1 MTTNSMSCELFNDQL
16 MAYLERETDD
26 ATSAAVER
34 HSVTCAECGALL
46 ADLRR
51 LRIDAA
57 NLPEMQ
63 PARDLWAGIAE
74 RIEAPVVSIGERLPE
89 GVRAVNV
96 TRPMNLRRWVRGAS
110 IAAGLVLA
118 AGVGYFARGTTSPV
132 VTPITEVADLPGDTM
147 MVAVPETVM
156 VSVEG
161 REPGAESQVAATRS
175 PQPENAG
182 PGAMPVSRPTEMQNA
197 AKVVATLAADY
208 DREVARLQLLIDQR
222 RNQLDPVT
230 VAVIEKN
237 LKVIDIAIAECK
249 KAIASDPAS
258 GFLIESLNQSLRS
271 KVELMRTAALLPSRT

>member
-1 MTTNSMSCELFNDQL
+1 MTTNAMSCELFNEQL

-26 ATSAAVER
+26 ATSAAIER
-34 HSVTCAECGALL
+34 HGVTCAECGALL

-57 NLPEMQ
+57 NLPPMQ

-89 GVRAVNV
+89 GSRGAGVVRPSVA
-96 TRPMNLRRWVRGAS
+96 RRWLRGAS

-118 AGVGYFARGTTSPV
+118 AGVGYFARGADPIPTTVPD
-132 VTPITEVADLPGDTM
+132 VASLPADT
-147 MVAVPETVM
+147 AIQIVPETILVP
-156 VSVEG
+156 V
-161 REPGAESQVAATRS
+161 PGLTESKAVATRN
-175 PQPENAG
+175 PQPET
-182 PGAMPVSRPTEMQNA
+182 PPITPVVRSVDVQNA
-197 AKVVATLAADY
+197 ARAVAAVAADY
-208 DREVARLQLLIDQR
+208 DREIARLQRLIDER

-237 LKVIDIAIAECK
+237 LKVIDTAIAECK
-249 KAIASDPAS
+249 KAIAGDPAS